1 MYDYAGCGSRMK
13 AEDVIANVEKMD
25 VKARGDG
32 ERTTKLQG
40 RCRNEPASGEEW
52 ARAALVSDSI
62 QSAAVSCIWSWK
74 LEGPA
79 DEKLQFMMEVIP

>member
-1 MYDYAGCGSRMK
+1 MK

-25 VKARGDG
+25 VEVRGDG

-79 DEKLQFMMEVIP
+79 DEKLQFMMEIIP